1 MSMIKILGYKQ
12 CLVITIS
19 LLIIFSVMSSCVSF
33 AQARQP
39 TVQEKSLQL
48 LDDVADINLAA
59 YSSIFS
65 PLQSDSY

>member
-1 MSMIKILGYKQ
+1 MTRILRYKR
-12 CLVITIS
+12 CLVI
-19 LLIIFSVMSSCVSF
+19 IIFFVIFSAMSSCVSF
-33 AQARQP
+33 VQARQP